1 MKNNNTSINDKSN
14 IISNKKFFNS
24 TNEQNVIFNDE
35 QNNDSNIDYI
45 PNEIN
50 YLDGEEE
57 NEEDNEEENEEDN
70 EEENEEDSE
79 EENEEEN
86 KENFIQ
92 YISNINTREK
102 MVYIII
108 TFISVFT
115 FTWNIEY
122 LKCILYIFI
131 IMRLLN

>member
-57 NEEDNEEENEEDN
+57 NEEDNEEENEED
-70 EEENEEDSE
+70 SE

-122 LKCILYIFI
+122 LKCILYI
-131 IMRLLN
+131 LLSAV

>member
-24 TNEQNVIFNDE
+24 TNEQNVIFN
-35 QNNDSNIDYI
+35 
-45 PNEIN
+45 
-50 YLDGEEE
+50 EEE
-57 NEEDNEEENEEDN
+57 NEEDNEEENEEANEEENEEDN

-115 FTWNIEY
+115 FP
-122 LKCILYIFI
+122 
-131 IMRLLN
+131 

>member
-50 YLDGEEE
+50 YLDG
-57 NEEDNEEENEEDN
+57 EEENEEDN